1 MGTIVVMDELDE
13 FIKIVDGELKK
24 AVSSFPAN
32 LQAEAMEDLRP
43 LFEKN
48 LRDTLAKDAQFA
60 AARKDEE
67 SLLKVVFS
75 TAKNGEKTRN

>member
-1 MGTIVVMDELDE
+1 
-13 FIKIVDGELKK
+13 
-24 AVSSFPAN
+24 
-32 LQAEAMEDLRP
+32 MEDLRP